1 MSNQA
6 AWFSKPGAPLE
17 VAAAPMP
24 TAGPNEIVVKNA
36 AIALNPVD
44 FKVQDSGFSVRQWP
58 AVLGCDVAGVVQEVG
73 SDVKHFKKGDR
84 VIGYTN
90 CTISTGRDVV
100 DQGARHTVGLLS
112 GRPQDGAFALYSTVQ
127 ATKAAILP
135 DNIPFTDGVVL
146 PLALETAVG
155 GLFVKEAT
163 PTMGGALTPALALP
177 YPSLKDVPQTGK
189 TLVVYGGSSSVGTA
203 TIQLASAAGVKVIAI
218 AGKSNADLCKRCG
231 AAEVFDHKDPAFVDK
246 VVQAVGTTGFV
257 GVYDAISTPETYTN
271 SLAILAK
278 LGGGH
283 LACVLYP
290 PATLPSNVKAGFISG
305 INEAATPV
313 WTEYVTPALES
324 GELQCLP
331 KPTIV
336 GKGLESINDGLKKL
350 QAGVS
355 ATKLVVEL

>member
-6 AWFSKPGAPLE
+6 AWFSKPGTPLE
-17 VAAAPMP
+17 VSAAPMP

-44 FKVQDSGFSVRQWP
+44 FKVQASGFSVRQWP
-58 AVLGCDVAGVVQEVG
+58 AVLGCDVAGVVHEVG
-73 SDVKHFKKGDR
+73 SDVKRFKKGDR
-84 VIGYTN
+84 VIG
-90 CTISTGRDVV
+90 
-100 DQGARHTVGLLS
+100 HTVGLMS
-112 GRPQDGAFALYSTVQ
+112 GRPQDGAFALCTTIL

-177 YPSLKDVPQTGK
+177 YPSLKDAPQTGK

-231 AAEVFDHKDPAFVDK
+231 ATEVFDHQDPAFVDK

-283 LACVLYP
+283 LACVLFP
-290 PATLPSNVKAGFISG
+290 PANLPSSVKAGFISG

-324 GELQCLP
+324 GKLQCLP

-336 GKGLESINDGLKKL
+336 GNGLEHINDGLKTL

>member
-6 AWFSKPGAPLE
+6 AWLTKPGAALE
-17 VAAAPMP
+17 VSAAPMP
-24 TAGPNEIVVKNA
+24 TVGPNEIVVKNA
-36 AIALNPVD
+36 AIALNPID
-44 FKVQDSGFSVRQWP
+44 YKIQDAGIYVQKWP
-58 AVLGCDVAGVVQEVG
+58 VVLGCDVAGVVHEVG
-73 SDVKHFKKGDR
+73 SDVKRFKKGDR
-84 VIGYTN
+84 VIG
-90 CTISTGRDVV
+90 
-100 DQGARHTVGLLS
+100 HTVGLLS
-112 GRPQDGAFALYSTVQ
+112 GRPQDGAFTLYSTVQ

-218 AGKSNADLCKRCG
+218 AGKANADLCKRCG
-231 AAEVFDHKDPAFVDK
+231 AAEILDHQDPSLVDK
-246 VVQAVGTTGFV
+246 VVQAVGTSDFV
-257 GVYDAISTPETYTN
+257 GVYDAISTPQTATN
-271 SLAILAK
+271 TLAILAK

-283 LACVLYP
+283 LACVAFLP
-290 PATLPSNVKAGFISG
+290 TDLPSNVKGGRVFG
-305 INEAATPV
+305 INDAATPV

-324 GELQCLP
+324 GKLQCLP
-331 KPTIV
+331 KPTVV
-336 GKGLESINDGLKKL
+336 GKGLKDINDALKKL
-350 QAGVS
+350 KAGVS